1 MARTSR
7 TNQKYIPIFFL
18 VLVGALL
25 AGRFASQWTR
35 SRNAAEVEKGA
46 LVKWVPL
53 DDAIA
58 LASAS
63 NKPILFDFTAEWCQP
78 CHMLDAQVFR
88 DPAMAAKI
96 NERFIAV
103 RVTDRMQEEGRNRPE
118 VAELQQRFSVRGFP
132 TVVIADAGGTER
144 GRMEG
149 FGGPDAFERMM
160 EQAR

>member
-1 MARTSR
+1 MAR
-7 TNQKYIPIFFL
+7 TNQKYVPIIFIII
-18 VLVGALL
+18 VCVLL
-25 AGRFASQWTR
+25 AGRLTSQFVK
-35 SRNAAEVEKGA
+35 SRNAPPIEKGA

-53 DDAIA
+53 DEAIG
-58 LASAS
+58 LASTS

-78 CHMLDAQVFR
+78 CHLLDAQVFR
-88 DPAMAAKI
+88 DPELAAKI
-96 NERFIAV
+96 NERFVAV

-132 TVVIADAGGTER
+132 TVVIADGGGTER

-149 FGGPDAFERMM
+149 FGGRDAFERMM